1 MEVAITGAAGF
12 LGRYVVAAALG
23 RGYKV
28 RAIVRPDTDLAAI
41 AWRDHPAVAVV
52 RADLTETA
60 GLTEAV
66 AGADVLVHLAA
77 AKAGSWS
84 QQRAVTVWG
93 TDNLCA
99 AAIAAGVRRWIAIS
113 SFSVYGYGP
122 LRSGSTLD
130 ETTPLERHPRDRDAY
145 GRAKLAQ
152 ETVFNHYRDIHG
164 AQITILRPGIIY
176 GYGAL
181 WNASLG
187 AEIKGRRIWVQSGA
201 TLPLIYVE
209 NCADAIA
216 GAIAHPE
223 AAGQVVNLV
232 DDDLPTQQAYRRAVA
247 QPDPTWRG
255 GLTIPWGPLRLK
267 AGAIAAIAKLLGQG
281 DRLPGLLV
289 PARLDARFKPLR
301 YSNERAK
308 TLLGWTPTYDF
319 ATALGRSVGPR
330 EPLEIVPPTP
340 HSPNPSR

>member
-12 LGRYVVAAALG
+12 LGRYAVAAVLG
-23 RGYKV
+23 RGAKV
-28 RAIVRPDTDLAAI
+28 RAIVRPETDLGAI
-41 AWRDHPAVAVV
+41 AWGDHPAVTVV

-60 GLTEAV
+60 GLTAAI
-66 AGADVLVHLAA
+66 AGVDVLVHLAA

-99 AAIAAGVRRWIAIS
+99 AVIAAGVQRWIAIS

-122 LRSGSTLD
+122 LRSGALLD

-176 GYGAL
+176 GPGAL

-187 AEIKGRRIWVQSGA
+187 AEIKGRRIWVESGA

-209 NCADAIA
+209 HCADAIA
-216 GAIAHPE
+216 CAIAHPE

-232 DDDLPTQQAYRRAVA
+232 DDDLPTQRAYRRAVA
-247 QPDPTWRG
+247 QQDPTWRG

-267 AGAIAAIAKLLGQG
+267 AGAIAAIAKALGQR

-308 TLLGWTPTYDF
+308 KLLGWTPTYDF
-319 ATALGRSVGPR
+319 ATALGRSFHPR
-330 EPLEIVPPTP
+330 EPLELKPPAP
-340 HSPNPSR
+340 QSP